1 MRAAS
6 VLTAL
11 CLLAIGPGVAQA
23 GVVAGSVRAAV
34 SSVRIADAGPVVV
47 YLERVE
53 GSSARAGPLAHVH
66 QRHARFQP
74 NFLVVTVGQ
83 TVQMSNDDT
92 IYHNVFSY
100 SPSNG
105 FDLGLYPGG
114 ESRSITF
121 EHPGV
126 VRTYCSIHENM
137 KGTIF
142 VAPTPFFSRLE
153 RDGSF
158 RIAGVPAGRWRLQT
172 WAEKL
177 PSWDREIVVPR
188 AGKIAV
194 EVVLG
199 FSAGGR
205 AAGGQSRTAP
215 ERKRS
220 VSLAGTAG
228 LTR

>member
-1 MRAAS
+1 MRTPS
-6 VLTAL
+6 LLTAL
-11 CLLAIGPGVAQA
+11 FLLAISPGIAQA
-23 GVVAGSVRAAV
+23 GEVVGRVRAAV
-34 SSVRIADAGPVVV
+34 MGFDVAEAGPVVV
-47 YLERVE
+47 YLERISG
-53 GSSARAGPLAHVH
+53 GSGPAGPPAHVH

-74 NFLVVTVGQ
+74 NFLVVTAGQ
-83 TVQMSNDDT
+83 TVSMSNDDT

-100 SPSNG
+100 SRSNG

-114 ESRSITF
+114 ESRSIIF
-121 EHPGV
+121 KHPGV

-137 KGTIF
+137 NGTIF
-142 VAPTPFFSRLE
+142 VAPTPFFSRLD

-158 RIAGVPAGRWRLQT
+158 HIADVPAGRWRLRT

-177 PSWDREIVVPR
+177 PEWDREIVVPR
-188 AGKIAV
+188 AGRIAV

-199 FSAGGR
+199 RSAGG
-205 AAGGQSRTAP
+205 AGAGQSRTAP